1 MEQIEIINA
10 LINHGIERLTAKT
23 RYGTFSI
30 TAKSSLVAKQVDNRS
45 SADWKKAQYV
55 IVDNNHEDTSISLE
69 KCING
74 WKSMA
79 EECQFLIINDNGE
92 WNFYNYEGRS
102 VSFDEILTHNNNIL
116 PLQKIYFGSP
126 GTGKSFTVKH
136 ELSEVPEDNIFRI
149 TFHPDTDYASFVGSY
164 KPLKDDDGR
173 ITYDYEPQAFT
184 CAYIR
189 AWQHPSEAVYLVIE
203 EINRGNCAQI
213 FGDLFQ
219 LLDRKNGVSEYPVN
233 ADAALTKY
241 LKNKLTG
248 DAAEGIANNKLKLPK
263 NLNII
268 ATMNTSDQSLFP
280 MDSAFKRRWDWVYFP
295 TTSPK
300 TKEEGGK
307 IEDKIINV
315 GDSEYKWTE
324 FLNAINKR
332 ISAVT
337 HSDDKQIGFWFVK
350 TPEGVNEITV
360 SSFVSKVIF
369 YLWNDVF
376 KEIGPKKENP
386 FTVNINDKD
395 QVMPFS
401 SFFEINSVGAVVE
414 NIGVLHTFMK
424 NLGLTPTMKNPA
436 GDAPETGDEKEETS
450 HE

>member
-1 MEQIEIINA
+1 MVPFIETIKTKEELIEECKKGFSAYSEHIISKNDFCMYFGFTHGAAITKFYQGNYGKLLIDGGFNAGSEAYFNAGINAWINLNKGIYTFPEIIHQN
-10 LINHGIERLTAKT
+10 
-23 RYGTFSI
+23 SI
-30 TAKSSLVAKQVDNRS
+30 KQNS
-45 SADWKKAQYV
+45 NK
-55 IVDNNHEDTSISLE
+55 IPPI
-69 KCING
+69 
-74 WKSMA
+74 
-79 EECQFLIINDNGE
+79 
-92 WNFYNYEGRS
+92 
-102 VSFDEILTHNNNIL
+102 
-116 PLQKIYFGSP
+116 QKIYYGSP

-164 KPLKDDDGR
+164 KPLKDEDGR

-184 CAYIR
+184 CAYIW
-189 AWQHPSEAVYLVIE
+189 AWQHLSEAVYLVIE

-219 LLDRKNGVSEYPVN
+219 LLDRKKGVSEYPVN

-241 LKNKLTG
+241 LKKELTG
-248 DAAEGIANNKLKLPK
+248 DAAEGIANNKLKLPD

-295 TTSPK
+295 TTPPK
-300 TKEEGGK
+300 DKEKNMVLHIGENKKDYNGQT
-307 IEDKIINV
+307 IDV
-315 GDSEYKWTE
+315 GDYKYDWTE

-350 TPEGVNEITV
+350 TPEESNEITV

-401 SFFEINSVGAVVE
+401 SFFEINSDSAVVE

-424 NLGLTPTMKNPA
+424 NLELTPTMKNPA
-436 GDAPETGDEKEETS
+436 GDAPKTGDDKKETA

>member
-1 MEQIEIINA
+1 MYNNAEPKMQKAMIYIFVFTYGKYLIDIYKPSEVINSSGLYQSYKTELSQA
-10 LINHGIERLTAKT
+10 YLIYKYLIKK
-23 RYGTFSI
+23 RY
-30 TAKSSLVAKQVDNRS
+30 LVSNLNQN
-45 SADWKKAQYV
+45 
-55 IVDNNHEDTSISLE
+55 L
-69 KCING
+69 
-74 WKSMA
+74 A
-79 EECQFLIINDNGE
+79 EGNPVQ
-92 WNFYNYEGRS
+92 
-102 VSFDEILTHNNNIL
+102 T
-116 PLQKIYFGSP
+116 IYYGSP
-126 GTGKSFTVKH
+126 GTGKSFKVKKK
-136 ELSEVPEDNIFRI
+136 LSEVPEDNIFRI
-149 TFHPDTDYASFVGSY
+149 TFHPDTDYSSFVGSY
-164 KPLKDDDGR
+164 KPLKAEDGS

-189 AWQHPSEAVYLVIE
+189 AWQHPSESVYLVIE

-241 LKNKLTG
+241 LKNELTG
-248 DAAEGIANNKLKLPK
+248 DAAEGIENNKLKLPK
-263 NLNII
+263 NLNFI

-295 TTSPK
+295 TTPPK

-307 IEDKIINV
+307 IEDKTINV
-315 GDSEYKWTE
+315 GDYEYKWTK
-324 FLNAINKR
+324 FLEAINKR
-332 ISAVT
+332 IKSVT
-337 HSDDKQIGFWFVK
+337 HSDDKQLGFWFVK
-350 TPEGVNEITV
+350 TQEESNDISV
-360 SSFVSKVIF
+360 STFVSKVIF

-376 KEIGPKKENP
+376 KEIAPKKENP

-401 SFFEINSVGAVVE
+401 SFFEINSDSAVVE

-424 NLGLTPTMKNPA
+424 NLELTPTMKNPA
-436 GDAPETGDEKEETS
+436 GDAPKTGDDKKETA

>member
-30 TAKSSLVAKQVDNRS
+30 TAKSSLVAKQVNNRS

-55 IVDNNHEDTSISLE
+55 IVDNDSEDASISLE
-69 KCING
+69 RCING

-79 EECQFLIINDNGE
+79 EERQFLIINDNGE
-92 WNFYNYEGRS
+92 WNFYNYEGS
-102 VSFDEILTHNNNIL
+102 SISFEEILTHNNNI
-116 PLQKIYFGSP
+116 PPIQTIYYGSP
-126 GTGKSFTVKH
+126 GTGKSFKVKKK
-136 ELSEVPEDNIFRI
+136 LSEVPEDNIFRI
-149 TFHPDTDYASFVGSY
+149 TFHPDTDYSSFVGSY
-164 KPLKDDDGR
+164 KPLKDDDGH

-189 AWQHPSEAVYLVIE
+189 AWQHPTETVYLVIE

-219 LLDRKNGVSEYPVN
+219 LLDRKKGVSEYPVN
-233 ADAALTKY
+233 ADAALAKY
-241 LKNKLTG
+241 LKNELTG
-248 DAAEGIANNKLKLPK
+248 DAAEGIANNKLKLPA

-295 TTSPK
+295 TTPPK

-315 GDSEYKWTE
+315 GDSEYKWTK
-324 FLNAINKR
+324 FLGAINER
-332 ISAVT
+332 IKSVT

-350 TPEGVNEITV
+350 TPEESNEISV
-360 SSFVSKVIF
+360 STFVSKVIF

-395 QVMPFS
+395 QVMTFS
-401 SFFEINSVGAVVE
+401 SFFEINGDGAVVE

-424 NLGLTPTMKNPA
+424 NLKLTPTMKNPDD
-436 GDAPETGDEKEETS
+436 DAPKTDDEKKETAQ
-450 HE
+450 E